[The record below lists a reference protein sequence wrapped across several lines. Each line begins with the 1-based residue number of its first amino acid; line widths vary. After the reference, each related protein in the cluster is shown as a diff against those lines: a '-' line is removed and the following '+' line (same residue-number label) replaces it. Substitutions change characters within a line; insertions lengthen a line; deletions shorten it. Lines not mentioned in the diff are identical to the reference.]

1 MSPVWMVMIA
11 VFAPVTLGLATL
23 WLPRTWI
30 ERRMAVAVAG
40 PMLSFLLL
48 IATAMNVGGHLGTSQ
63 HGEAAHADNQALAV
77 ADASHLT
84 TGVLNWMPSLN
95 INFAF
100 LTDGLGLFFALL
112 VSGIGVCVFLYA
124 RGYFGKAGPT
134 SADDLYRF
142 YPTIGFF
149 TTAMLGVVLSDYTL
163 LTLLFWEMTSISS
176 FLLIGWDRYDKK
188 AVKLAMQA
196 FFTTGLGGMG
206 LFGGVLVFGNASG
219 IWRWSDML
227 AQSDAVIDLIQSGSP
242 QVLWAFVLMFIGAG
256 TKSAQFPFHYWLP
269 GAMAAPTPV
278 SAFLHSA
285 TMVKAGVFLVGR
297 LFPVFAALPLF
308 PKLIIPFGA
317 ITMLYGAVVA
327 LQQHDL
333 KRIFAYTTV
342 SQLGL
347 LMAMYGLGALKFSHG
362 EHSFAAID
370 FDITQIANHAFYKAP
385 LFIAAGAIGHVLS
398 RDITELNGAFYKHKA
413 ICGTMMAGA
422 LGLAA
427 VPGTISFQAKELFLY
442 SIYHATEVSP
452 WLWLVMA
459 MTVVTAVCNVAICVR
474 VWTTLM
480 GWPGGMTPP
489 EPEKTHGHGPHEEH
503 DTGHHEHHQE
513 HGLLANLIWFPGAVI
528 VAMQFLGGLFPGLF
542 WSNLFG
548 KLEQPATATQYFT
561 TEYGGIP
568 NLWFVLTHAFSSL
581 PFWISMFC
589 LAAGVFVGLSKL
601 WRGAVKDFADNIY
614 PAMYWLAVTGGGK
627 CFRLVQTGNLKHY
640 LLFVLGAL
648 LLGFGWSVAVDPA
661 MWDVLRFE
669 PGSEASK
676 LFEYW
681 PGLLLGLIVCLTSI
695 LIPMTEVRIVRVVF
709 LGACGFTV
717 VALYLVY
724 QAPDLALTQLM
735 FEIISVILFVIVL
748 RLLPREKPTKGH
760 GRVWR
765 VPIAVCIGLLFG
777 WMTLLAA
784 AHNRGSDNAQFGQ
797 ANNPGAE
804 PLGVTFAQHSNH
816 LAEDEFGNP
825 AIDTAMSADPEVGT
839 RGGGGNNIV
848 NVILVDFRGFDTL
861 GEITVLGL
869 AAMGVWSMLPHRRRK
884 SDPKNK
890 VESDYPAEA
899 LDPLDH
905 PVKEVT
911 A

>member
-1 MSPVWMVMIA
+1 MNPVWMIMFA

-23 WLPRTWI
+23 WLPRQWV
-30 ERRMAVAVAG
+30 ERRMALAVTG
-40 PMLSFLLL
+40 PMLSFVLL
-48 IATAMNVGGHLGTSQ
+48 IATAVNVGGHLGAPQ
-63 HGEAAHADNQALAV
+63 HGEAEHADHHALAV
-77 ADASHLT
+77 SDATHLT
-84 TGVLNWMPSLN
+84 TGSLNWMPSLN

-112 VSGIGVCVFLYA
+112 VSGVGVMIFLYA
-124 RGYFGKAGPT
+124 RGYFGKSAPT

-149 TTAMLGVVLSDYTL
+149 TTAMLGVVLADYTL

-206 LFGGVLVFGNASG
+206 LFGGVLVFGNATGGIVEGG
-219 IWRWSDML
+219 IWRWSDMI
-227 AQSDAVIDLIQSGSP
+227 AHSPAVIDLIQSGSP
-242 QVLWAFVLMFIGAG
+242 MVLWAFVLMFIGAG

-317 ITMLYGAVVA
+317 VTMLYGGIVA

-347 LMAMYGLGALKFSHG
+347 LMCMYGLGALKFEAHG
-362 EHSFAAID
+362 HIYAAID
-370 FDITQIANHAFYKAP
+370 FDVTQIANHAFYKAP

-398 RDITELNGAFYKHKA
+398 RDITQLNGAFYKHKA
-413 ICGTMMAGA
+413 ICGTMMAAA

-442 SIYHATEVSP
+442 GIYHATEVSP

-459 MTVVTAVCNVAICVR
+459 MTVVTAICNVAICVR
-474 VWTTLM
+474 VWTTLL
-480 GWPGGMTPP
+480 GLKGGMT
-489 EPEKTHGHGPHEEH
+489 EADGHHHGHDH
-503 DTGHHEHHQE
+503 HHEHHHE
-513 HGLLANLIWFPGAVI
+513 HGLLANLIWLPGAVI
-528 VAMQFLGGLFPGLF
+528 VSMQFLGGFFPGLF
-542 WSNLFG
+542 WGNLFG
-548 KLEQPATATQYFT
+548 AFEQPATSVNYFGDT
-561 TEYGGIP
+561 GVP
-568 NLWFVLTHAFSSL
+568 NLWYVLTHAFSSI

-601 WRGAVKDFADNIY
+601 WRGTVKDFADNIY
-614 PAMYWLAVTGGGK
+614 PAMYWLAVTGGGR

-640 LLFVLGAL
+640 LLFILFAL
-648 LLGFGWSVAVDPA
+648 LAGFGWSVYEDPA
-661 MWDVLRFE
+661 MWDVLTGPDARRV
-669 PGSEASK
+669 
-676 LFEYW
+676 FEYW
-681 PGLLLGLIVCLTSI
+681 PGLLLGLIVCITAI

-709 LGACGFTV
+709 LGACGFAV

-748 RLLPREKPTKGH
+748 RLLPREKPTQSH
-760 GRVWR
+760 GRMWR
-765 VPIAVCIGLLFG
+765 VPVALAIGLAFG

-784 AHNRGSDNAQFGQ
+784 SHNRGMANQQHDY
-797 ANNPGAE
+797 ANNPGNQ
-804 PLGVTFAQHSNH
+804 PLGHTLAQSSYG
-816 LAEDEFGNP
+816 LEVDELGQP
-825 AIDTAMSADPEVGT
+825 TIQTAMSTDPAVGT

-869 AAMGVWSMLPHRRRK
+869 AAMGVWSMLPHRRRRL
-884 SDPKNK
+884 DPKQK
-890 VESDYPAEA
+890 VKSDYPAEA

-905 PVKEVT
+905 NGKEVT

>member
-11 VFAPVTLGLATL
+11 VLAPVTLGLVTL

-30 ERRMAVAVAG
+30 ERRMAIAVAG
-40 PMLSFLLL
+40 PLLSFILL
-48 IATAMNVGGHLGTSQ
+48 IATAINVGGPLGTGGFGQ
-63 HGEAAHADNQALAV
+63 DDGPGEHAKPQAAAV
-77 ADASHLT
+77 EHLT

-112 VSGIGVCVFLYA
+112 VSGIGVMIFLYA

-149 TTAMLGVVLSDYTL
+149 TTAMLGVVLADYTL

-206 LFGGVLVFGNASG
+206 LFGGVLVFGNATG
-219 IWRWSDML
+219 YWRWSEML
-227 AQSDAVIDLIQSGSP
+227 ANTSELQEMMLSAGDHP
-242 QVLWAFVLMFIGAG
+242 QLLWAFVLMFIGAG

-308 PKLIIPFGA
+308 PQLIIPFGA
-317 ITMLYGAVVA
+317 VTMLYGGIVA

-347 LMAMYGLGALKFSHG
+347 LMTMYGLGAIKYAHG
-362 EHSFAAID
+362 DHTLAAID
-370 FDITQIANHAFYKAP
+370 FDVTQIANHAFYKAP

-398 RDITELNGAFYKHKA
+398 RDITQLNGAFKKHPA
-413 ICGTMMAGA
+413 ICGTMMLAA

-442 SIYHATEVSP
+442 SIYHAASVNP

-459 MTVVTAVCNVAICVR
+459 MTIVTAICNVAICVR

-480 GWPGGMTPP
+480 GWKGGMT
-489 EPEKTHGHGPHEEH
+489 EADGHHHGHDH
-503 DTGHHEHHQE
+503 HHEHAHE
-513 HGLLANLIWFPGAVI
+513 HGLLANLIWLPGLAI
-528 VAMQFLGGLFPGLF
+528 VSLQFLGGFFPGLF
-542 WSNLFG
+542 WGNLFG
-548 KLEQPATATQYFT
+548 AFEQPATAGNYFGET
-561 TEYGGIP
+561 GVP
-568 NLWFVLTHAFSSL
+568 NLWYVITHAFSSI
-581 PFWISMFC
+581 PFWCSM
-589 LAAGVFVGLSKL
+589 LALGLGVFVGLSKL
-601 WRGAVKDFADNIY
+601 WRGTVKDFADNIY
-614 PAMYWLAVTGGGK
+614 PAMYWLAVTGGGR
-627 CFRLVQTGNLKHY
+627 CFRLVQTGNLTHY
-640 LLFVLGAL
+640 LLFVLFAL
-648 LLGFGWSVAVDPA
+648 LTGFGWSVYEDPA
-661 MWDVLRFE
+661 MWSALSLNSGEAARF
-669 PGSEASK
+669 
-676 LFEYW
+676 FEYW
-681 PGLLLGLIVCLTSI
+681 PGMLLGLIVCLTAI
-695 LIPMTEVRIVRVVF
+695 LIPMTEIRIVRVVF
-709 LGACGFTV
+709 LGACGFAV

-748 RLLPREKPTKGH
+748 RLLPKEKSTKDTGKL
-760 GRVWR
+760 WR
-765 VPIAVCIGLLFG
+765 VPIAVAVGLMFG
-777 WMTLLAA
+777 WMTLIAVEG
-784 AHNRGSDNAQFGQ
+784 NRGEFS
-797 ANNPGAE
+797 NPGAE
-804 PLGVTFAQHSNH
+804 PLGVTLAQHSYG
-816 LAEDEFGNP
+816 LEADEFGNP
-825 AIDTAMSADPEVGT
+825 VLDTAMSKDPDVGT
-839 RGGGGNNIV
+839 RGGGGKNIV

-884 SDPKNK
+884 NDPKRK
-890 VESDYPAEA
+890 VETDYPACA
-899 LDPLDH
+899 IDPLEHQDA
-905 PVKEVT
+905 KGVT